1 MSKSPITP
9 TIPLDKPGAH
19 HGFLRLPYSRDD
31 SAWGSVMIPITVIN
45 GGDGP
50 TALFSGGNHG
60 DEYEGPIAL
69 QELAATLDPADVTG
83 RVIILPMMN
92 QPAFAAGRRCSPID
106 GGNMNRSFPGRPDGT
121 VTQKIAH
128 YIATE
133 LVPLADIVL
142 DFHSGG
148 RTLDFLPFAAAHI
161 LPDKKLEA
169 ACMAAM
175 QAFNAPYSM
184 KMLEI
189 DSVGMFD
196 TEVEEQG
203 KVLVTTELGGAGTS
217 TAKSVTVARKG
228 ARNLLIHAGILQGE
242 PEQAPSITLDMPDGR
257 CFTFSEANALLEPL
271 VDLGDEVTEGQ
282 PIARL
287 WPSDRSGQPA
297 LTAHAQLSGILTARH
312 VPGLVKMGDC
322 IGVVAQVV

>member
-1 MSKSPITP
+1 
-9 TIPLDKPGAH
+9 
-19 HGFLRLPYSRDD
+19 
-31 SAWGSVMIPITVIN
+31 
-45 GGDGP
+45 
-50 TALFSGGNHG
+50 
-60 DEYEGPIAL
+60 
-69 QELAATLDPADVTG
+69 
-83 RVIILPMMN
+83 
-92 QPAFAAGRRCSPID
+92 
-106 GGNMNRSFPGRPDGT
+106 

-128 YIATE
+128 YIACE
-133 LVPLADIVL
+133 LVPLADVVL

-161 LPDKKLEA
+161 LPDKEQEA

-175 QAFNAPYSM
+175 DAFNAPYSM

-217 TAKSVTVARKG
+217 TAKSVAVARKG

-242 PEQAPSITLDMPDGR
+242 PEVAESITLDMPDGR

-282 PIARL
+282 AIARL
-287 WPSDRSGQPA
+287 WPSDRSGLPA
-297 LTAHAQLSGILTARH
+297 QTAHAQLSGILTARH